1 MSISFHFL
9 FFVLVDEVT
18 KIWKYY
24 IMFVYFFIICLAR
37 LALQTENT
45 VKKITQPKVTKIW
58 KNKVT
63 KMKWNKH
70 LTQIS
75 TEQSLIRVYLIC
87 RALTWLTTITDLS
100 PILSNFFL
108 ESRQS
113 QYGHIFCRTEL
124 TKQNLSLLPSSEFL
138 SLLLKNLLGNWI
150 ILLFVFFLPCF
161 NTL

>member
-1 MSISFHFL
+1 M
-9 FFVLVDEVT
+9 
-18 KIWKYY
+18 
-24 IMFVYFFIICLAR
+24 
-37 LALQTENT
+37 
-45 VKKITQPKVTKIW
+45 

-63 KMKWNKH
+63 KMKRNKH
-70 LTQIS
+70 LTQVS

-138 SLLLKNLLGNWI
+138 SLYFLKNLLGNWI
-150 ILLFVFFLPCF
+150 ILLFFFFSSPFQYPLVFFCKNPHGVQQQYLYREHKF
-161 NTL
+161 L